1 MHIAERL
8 YLAGYITYPRT
19 ESTAYPKTFDF
30 EEIIESLTRDP
41 DYGKHAKGLLE
52 SKFSKIMPDNFF
64 YCLFLESLIAFFMFF
79 FFIF

>member
-8 YLAGYITYPRT
+8 YLAGYITYPRA

-30 EEIIESLTRDP
+30 EEIIESLTQDP

-52 SKFSKIMPDNFF
+52 SKLLKKSQI
-64 YCLFLESLIAFFMFF
+64 S
-79 FFIF
+79 FFIVYF